1 MPNLNISCRN
11 YVHLFL
17 NVSVKELPNFMGKY
31 YLIGKLLI
39 FKYRW
44 QNISV
49 SNTATCLATS
59 LLFNR
64 TTLLPTGHVRT
75 VQLLTCGTP
84 DFIAPA
90 MWPANS
96 LDLNPVLVYQTWGS
110 IAAVCMTLTSWSRA
124 WLKSGNIS
132 TMCSL
137 MKRLSSGIHV
147 FDLAFRHAEDI
158 LNIDFNY
165 VW

>member
-1 MPNLNISCRN
+1 MYICFWMYL
-11 YVHLFL
+11 
-17 NVSVKELPNFMGKY
+17 KELPNFMGKY

-59 LLFNR
+59 LLFNM
-64 TTLLPTGHVRT
+64 TMLLPTGHVRT
-75 VQLLTCGTP
+75 VQLLPCETP

-96 LDLNPVLVYQTWGS
+96 LDLNPVLVYQTWGKHR
-110 IAAVCMTLTSWSRA
+110 SRMHDVDQ
-124 WLKSGNIS
+124 LKSCLIEEWEHFHQVFIDEAIRQWHP
-132 TMCSL
+132 
-137 MKRLSSGIHV
+137 RLRSCIQACGEH
-147 FDLAFRHAEDI
+147 FKHRL
-158 LNIDFNY
+158 
-165 VW
+165 